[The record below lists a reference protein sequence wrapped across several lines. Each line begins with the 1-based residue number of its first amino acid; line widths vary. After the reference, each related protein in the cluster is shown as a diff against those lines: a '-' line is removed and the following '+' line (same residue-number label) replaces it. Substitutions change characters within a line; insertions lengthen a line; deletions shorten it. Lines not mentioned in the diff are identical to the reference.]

1 MACEYKDSGIEWIG
15 QIPKEWEVIKLKYES
30 QFINGYAFDSNDF
43 KIDGEIRV
51 VRIGDIGL
59 SIDWD
64 NCIYVKYPAFS
75 LDTFK
80 VSNGDILIAMSGA
93 TTGKCCLVTNA
104 KEAYINQ
111 RVGIIRS
118 DKRKHVFYSL
128 LAPYFKE
135 YVNLNNMGSA
145 QPNISSKAIGEFPLV
160 MPKSLIEQQKIAD
173 YLDKVCGEVDKMM
186 ALQETMI
193 EELKAYKQSVITEA
207 VTKGLNPNVPMRN
220 SGIDWI
226 GEIPEHWSTTKIKK
240 IARTN
245 SGSTPRNIS
254 DGENSNIVW
263 IRTTDINDDVVYDS
277 SLHLTSEE
285 YSSASCPMLD
295 EGTCVVAMYGGGGTI
310 GKSGMLGV
318 KATINQALCSME
330 VGDSFTGEY
339 LFCILRSVRYYWMK
353 YAVGTRKDPNINQEI
368 VRNMIIPFPPIDE
381 QRAIATYLD
390 TKCSEIDSLI
400 DLKQAKI
407 EELKEY
413 KKSVI
418 YEYVTGKKEVV

>member
-1 MACEYKDSGIEWIG
+1 MAREFKDSGIEWIG
-15 QIPKEWEVIKLKYES
+15 QIPKEWKMARGKYLFS
-30 QFINGYAFDSNDF
+30 VLNGYAFDSSLFTNDTNMMPL
-43 KIDGEIRV
+43 IRI
-51 VRIGDIGL
+51 RDINN
-59 SIDWD
+59 SE
-64 NCIYVKYPAFS
+64 
-75 LDTFK
+75 T
-80 VSNGDILIAMSGA
+80 
-93 TTGKCCLVTNA
+93 
-104 KEAYINQ
+104 EAYYMGDYSSDYIVQKGEVLVGMDGDFNVAKWKGSDALLNQ
-111 RVGIIRS
+111 RVCKLNVFSEKYISLYAYYILPMLLKTKN
-118 DKRKHVFYSL
+118 DVTYATTVKHLSS
-128 LAPYFKE
+128 
-135 YVNLNNMGSA
+135 NDILNFDFIV
-145 QPNISSKAIGEFPLV
+145 PTIT
-160 MPKSLIEQQKIAD
+160 EQQKIAD
-173 YLDKVCGEVDKMM
+173 YLDKVCGEIDEMV

-207 VTKGLNPNVPMRN
+207 VTKGLNPNAPMRN

-226 GEIPEHWSTTKIKK
+226 GEIPKHWSTTKIKK

-400 DLKQAKI
+400 ALKQAKI